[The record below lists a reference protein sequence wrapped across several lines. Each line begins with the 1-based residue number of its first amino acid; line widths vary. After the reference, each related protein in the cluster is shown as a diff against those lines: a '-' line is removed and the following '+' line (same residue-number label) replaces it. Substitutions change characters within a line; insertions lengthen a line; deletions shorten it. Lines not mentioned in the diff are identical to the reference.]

1 MKRLQLE
8 WKALR
13 IDQYPHDAGHVVGEG
28 SGKFRIRGERVQP
41 LRRQQCRFVVHAPS
55 KPGMSGLPLF
65 QGKGDLVSL
74 VHGDSKHR
82 AGHKVSEDDR
92 PSPFLYADS
101 LPVNLELFQVK
112 NEFAEVLLQ
121 AEQLSS
127 EIAHETPLP
136 PNHVGV
142 SEEYRDFSIKF
153 GESLGMVA
161 EEIET
166 TSVNTMM
173 KNLAK
178 SCFVDAEPIQLK
190 TSVMV
195 ASKQGEL
202 VDESSKGHASEFKK
216 PMTPSP
222 VRQKRQQT
230 QQAGEQP

>member
-1 MKRLQLE
+1 
-8 WKALR
+8 
-13 IDQYPHDAGHVVGEG
+13 
-28 SGKFRIRGERVQP
+28 
-41 LRRQQCRFVVHAPS
+41 
-55 KPGMSGLPLF
+55 MSGLPLF

-142 SEEYRDFSIKF
+142 SEEYRD
-153 GESLGMVA
+153 
-161 EEIET
+161 
-166 TSVNTMM
+166 
-173 KNLAK
+173 
-178 SCFVDAEPIQLK
+178 
-190 TSVMV
+190 
-195 ASKQGEL
+195 
-202 VDESSKGHASEFKK
+202 
-216 PMTPSP
+216 
-222 VRQKRQQT
+222 
-230 QQAGEQP
+230 